1 MMTNRMK
8 ELFQKDKYE
17 LVDRIVTLEKQIEIL
32 EPVVTSRLQ
41 DCLYQFVEYYTIDDL
56 EIVDMKLIVDRFI
69 EDSFPEEQEEEKWKK
84 VNGR

>member
-17 LVDRIVTLEKQIEIL
+17 LVDRIVTLEKQIEVL
-32 EPVVTSRLQ
+32 EPIVTSRLQ

-69 EDSFPEEQEEEKWKK
+69 EESFPEEQEEEE
-84 VNGR
+84 

>member
-69 EDSFPEEQEEEKWKK
+69 EDSFPEEQEEEK
-84 VNGR
+84 

>member
-69 EDSFPEEQEEEKWKK
+69 EDSFPDEQEEEE
-84 VNGR
+84 

>member
-1 MMTNRMK
+1 MTNRMK

-17 LVDRIVTLEKQIEIL
+17 LVDRIVTLEKQIEVL
-32 EPVVTSRLQ
+32 EPIVTSRLQ

-69 EDSFPEEQEEEKWKK
+69 EESFPDEQEEEE
-84 VNGR
+84 

>member
-17 LVDRIVTLEKQIEIL
+17 LVDRIVTLEKQIEVL
-32 EPVVTSRLQ
+32 EPIVTSRLQ

-69 EDSFPEEQEEEKWKK
+69 EDSFPDEQEEEE
-84 VNGR
+84 

>member
-69 EDSFPEEQEEEKWKK
+69 EESFPDEQEEEE
-84 VNGR
+84 

>member
-17 LVDRIVTLEKQIEIL
+17 LVDTIVTLEKQIEVL

-56 EIVDMKLIVDRFI
+56 EVVDMKLVVDSFI
-69 EDSFPEEQEEEKWKK
+69 EESFPEEQEEEK
-84 VNGR
+84 

>member
-17 LVDRIVTLEKQIEIL
+17 LVDRIVTLEKHIEIL

-41 DCLYQFVEYYTIDDL
+41 DCLYQFVEYLTIDDL

-69 EDSFPEEQEEEKWKK
+69 EDSFPEEQEEEK
-84 VNGR
+84 

>member
-17 LVDRIVTLEKQIEIL
+17 LVDRIVTLEKQIEVL
-32 EPVVTSRLQ
+32 EPIVTSRLQ

-69 EDSFPEEQEEEKWKK
+69 EDSFPEEQEEEK
-84 VNGR
+84 

>member
-8 ELFQKDKYE
+8 ELFQKDKYK
-17 LVDRIVTLEKQIEIL
+17 LVDRIVKLE
-32 EPVVTSRLQ
+32 Q

-69 EDSFPEEQEEEKWKK
+69 EDSFPEEQEEEK
-84 VNGR
+84 

>member
-1 MMTNRMK
+1 MTNRMK

-17 LVDRIVTLEKQIEIL
+17 LVDRIVTLEKQIEVL
-32 EPVVTSRLQ
+32 EPIVTSRLQ

-69 EDSFPEEQEEEKWKK
+69 EDSFPEEQEEEK
-84 VNGR
+84 

>member
-17 LVDRIVTLEKQIEIL
+17 LVDRIVTLEKQIEVL
-32 EPVVTSRLQ
+32 EPIVTSRLQ

-56 EIVDMKLIVDRFI
+56 EIVDMKLIVDSFI
-69 EDSFPEEQEEEKWKK
+69 KESFPDEQEEEE
-84 VNGR
+84 

>member
-1 MMTNRMK
+1 MTNRMK

-69 EDSFPEEQEEEKWKK
+69 EDSFPEEQEEEK
-84 VNGR
+84 

>member
-32 EPVVTSRLQ
+32 EPVAISRLQ

-69 EDSFPEEQEEEKWKK
+69 EDSFPEEQEEEK
-84 VNGR
+84 

>member
-17 LVDRIVTLEKQIEIL
+17 LVDRIVTLEKQIEVL
-32 EPVVTSRLQ
+32 EPIVTSRLQ

-69 EDSFPEEQEEEKWKK
+69 EESFPDEQEEEE
-84 VNGR
+84 

>member
-17 LVDRIVTLEKQIEIL
+17 LVDRIVTLEKQIEVL
-32 EPVVTSRLQ
+32 EPIVTSRLQ

-56 EIVDMKLIVDRFI
+56 EIVDMKLIVDSFI
-69 EDSFPEEQEEEKWKK
+69 KESFPDEQEEEEWLI
-84 VNGR
+84 

>member
-17 LVDRIVTLEKQIEIL
+17 LVDRIVRLEKQIEVL
-32 EPVVTSRLQ
+32 ETIVTSRLQ
-41 DCLYQFVEYYTIDDL
+41 DCMYQFVEYYTIDDL

-69 EDSFPEEQEEEKWKK
+69 EESFPDEQEEEE
-84 VNGR
+84 

>member
-69 EDSFPEEQEEEKWKK
+69 EESFPEEQEEEE
-84 VNGR
+84 

>member
-56 EIVDMKLIVDRFI
+56 EIVAMKLIVDRFI
-69 EDSFPEEQEEEKWKK
+69 EDSFPEEQEEEK
-84 VNGR
+84 